1 MIFYSSQEEEVDYST
16 NDIDETNDRNDVDNR
31 TPDNAVEDDPQDEKF
46 DPDDESSDGESN
58 NIGDSNKSEKFTH
71 RPFGNKQPPQ
81 LLKTT
86 KVCTGK
92 PKLTNKKKQPQGSK
106 KPFPKKKKTDGDPN
120 SKTLQTKFVNPSQ
133 SIPFIEKGGIKKRN
147 TDAANTPLDY
157 FFLSFL
163 QMILLIKLWPKQTY
177 IMIK

>member
-31 TPDNAVEDDPQDEKF
+31 TPDNAVEDDPQDEKL

-120 SKTLQTKFVNPSQ
+120 SKTLQTKFVNQVSRYHLL
-133 SIPFIEKGGIKKRN
+133 KRVVSKSEIQMPQKLRN
-147 TDAANTPLDY
+147 QEPNFLLLRLRLTPG
-157 FFLSFL
+157 
-163 QMILLIKLWPKQTY
+163 KQK
-177 IMIK
+177 MVM